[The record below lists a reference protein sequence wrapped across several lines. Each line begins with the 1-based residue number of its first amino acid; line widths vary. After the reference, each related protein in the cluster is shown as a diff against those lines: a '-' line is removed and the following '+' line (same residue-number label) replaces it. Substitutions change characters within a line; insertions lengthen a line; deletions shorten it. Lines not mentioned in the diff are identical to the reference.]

1 MEWWKRQHPI
11 LLDPHPKYSGTP
23 NRALPNLHDWSIY
36 NNIFDKLDSRK
47 CSGAHFRFATPEISM

>member
-1 MEWWKRQHPI
+1 